1 MTLGEL
7 FLKSLSSGVITQGEV
22 DWLASHQHAFS
33 RHEEAAAIR
42 LGRLMDEGVVNLGCR
57 LTPQWLHHCDVLEHW
72 IEPLGRRRHAVRHQF
87 RSDPSGLIPLP
98 HAFLEPANT
107 SLAHQARRGQHQ
119 HRNSHQQKREQ
130 ELRQGANRQK
140 SSGQDDLRYM
150 PVRQW
155 LGRVSS
161 SA

>member
-57 LTPQWLHHCDVLEHW
+57 LTPQWLHHRDVLEHW
-72 IEPLGRRRHAVRHQF
+72 IEPLGRRRHAATH
-87 RSDPSGLIPLP
+87 
-98 HAFLEPANT
+98 
-107 SLAHQARRGQHQ
+107 
-119 HRNSHQQKREQ
+119 
-130 ELRQGANRQK
+130 
-140 SSGQDDLRYM
+140 
-150 PVRQW
+150 
-155 LGRVSS
+155 
-161 SA
+161 

>member
-57 LTPQWLHHCDVLEHW
+57 VSPQWLHHRDVLEHW
-72 IEPLGRRRHAVRHQF
+72 IEPLGRRRHAAWPLIQCLILAVARVPEICE
-87 RSDPSGLIPLP
+87 RVVGASGLELP
-98 HAFLEPANT
+98 APA
-107 SLAHQARRGQHQ
+107 
-119 HRNSHQQKREQ
+119 Q
-130 ELRQGANRQK
+130 EL
-140 SSGQDDLRYM
+140 
-150 PVRQW
+150 PP
-155 LGRVSS
+155 
-161 SA
+161 SAA